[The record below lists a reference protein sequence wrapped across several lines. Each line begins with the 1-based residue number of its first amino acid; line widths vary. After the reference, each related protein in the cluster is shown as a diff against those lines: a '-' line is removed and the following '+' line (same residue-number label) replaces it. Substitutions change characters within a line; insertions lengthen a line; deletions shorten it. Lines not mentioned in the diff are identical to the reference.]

1 MHWQNFSS
9 FLVISFEGEVDR
21 RLSLRSDSGSKMVRT
36 VAFRKR
42 ETLFYNV
49 S

>member
-1 MHWQNFSS
+1 MHWLNFSS
-9 FLVISFEGEVDR
+9 FLVISFGGDVVR
-21 RLSLRSDSGSKMVRT
+21 RLSLGSYSGSKMVRT

-42 ETLFYNV
+42 ETLFYNF